1 MQERIQEL
9 NVVAVSLRNTVELL
23 AKQIDVGLRA
33 ANEAVNQAAE
43 LAEAEREAPLLDV
56 PPVVLFD
63 GISHRQM
70 AETGVVKE
78 DRLGRKRKEKVR
90 QRGMTLVAYG
100 IWPDSGQKK
109 VLDFEFG
116 AEEDEASCTA
126 LIARLEERGLRAENG
141 LKEVIIDGSKGF
153 LAALE
158 MVDLGPVVVQRC
170 VFHKIG
176 NLVENLE
183 GVEELPRAS
192 RQRLREEVLGD
203 GAWVYRGQTKV
214 GAYRRMEQF
223 CEKWADKQPKVV
235 ESMRRD
241 FEASVRYYELQAE
254 MKAQGQNWSAQYLR
268 STSALERENRS
279 LRQKRRQVGVY
290 QSRKGLEA
298 STYLVKER
306 AEHHRQ
312 ERSELWINHQMQ
324 RQLAA

>member
-1 MQERIQEL
+1 MFS
-9 NVVAVSLRNTVELL
+9 SL
-23 AKQIDVGLRA
+23 
-33 ANEAVNQAAE
+33 
-43 LAEAEREAPLLDV
+43 
-56 PPVVLFD
+56 
-63 GISHRQM
+63 
-70 AETGVVKE
+70 
-78 DRLGRKRKEKVR
+78 
-90 QRGMTLVAYG
+90 
-100 IWPDSGQKK
+100 
-109 VLDFEFG
+109 LDFEFG
-116 AEEDEASCTA
+116 TEEDEASCTA

-223 CEKWADKQPKVV
+223 CEKWAVKQPKVV

-254 MKAQGQNWSAQYLR
+254 IKARGQNWSAQYP
-268 STSALERENRS
+268 S
-279 LRQKRRQVGVY
+279 G
-290 QSRKGLEA
+290 
-298 STYLVKER
+298 
-306 AEHHRQ
+306 
-312 ERSELWINHQMQ
+312 
-324 RQLAA
+324 